1 MIRVIVQY
9 EQGFIFLF
17 KIKIQFFPFGLHY
30 TALLQEKGGWGRLFG
45 NFILK
50 GYIAPSHFDDNKNI
64 LRKDV
69 IPRSNT
75 PSGVIQVEK

>member
-1 MIRVIVQY
+1 MNK
-9 EQGFIFLF
+9 GFLFLF
-17 KIKIQFFPFGLHY
+17 KIKIQFFPFGLVLHP
-30 TALLQEKGGWGRLFG
+30 ALLQEKGGWGRLFG

>member
-1 MIRVIVQY
+1 MNK
-9 EQGFIFLF
+9 GFLFLF
-17 KIKIQFFPFGLHY
+17 KIKIQFFPFVLVLHP
-30 TALLQEKGGWGRLFG
+30 ALLQEKGGWGRLFG

>member
-1 MIRVIVQY
+1 MIELVEN
-9 EQGFIFLF
+9 EQRFSFSFQNQNSVFSIRTSTLSS
-17 KIKIQFFPFGLHY
+17 
-30 TALLQEKGGWGRLFG
+30 LLQEKGGWGRLFG